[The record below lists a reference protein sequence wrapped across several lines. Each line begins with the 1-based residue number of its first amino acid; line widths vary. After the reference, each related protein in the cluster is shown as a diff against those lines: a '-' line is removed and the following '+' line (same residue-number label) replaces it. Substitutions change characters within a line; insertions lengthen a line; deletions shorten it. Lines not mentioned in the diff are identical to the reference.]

1 MSVGEK
7 NGLLRI
13 LLEVL
18 EEGEWEGDEEEM
30 EIVLCELEEEGERR
44 WKEEKKKGNKGR
56 RRNEW
61 REMGQLA
68 REVEWALEKKKRR
81 GREGKE
87 EEESIVTLCG
97 MQKKFQENEAII
109 KGESEEI
116 KRKSEENRRQHD
128 QLKRENEDLKKR
140 NEEEKRKNEELN
152 SNLERL
158 TNTTRELERKVEEML
173 KEAEDK
179 QNLSFSSLDILSFNR
194 WAVDAR
200 HVTQNGNEL
209 KNTSGCHAPFDIG
222 PELGKVFLSILS
234 LSTLSLPLSS
244 SHLSTQNIYQ
254 MYLSSL
260 SLSLIPSSLPKILPH
275 HKPQFKRFLLLFSLL
290 FSFLF
295 SLSYSFFNRIRCC

>member
-1 MSVGEK
+1 MSVAEK

-87 EEESIVTLCG
+87 EGESIVTLCG
-97 MQKKFQENEAII
+97 MQKRIQENEAII
-109 KGESEEI
+109 KGQSEEI
-116 KRKSEENRRQHD
+116 
-128 QLKRENEDLKKR
+128 KRENEDLKKR